1 MSRTV
6 QRLSISIIVALFVF
20 SLNSDVFSKGG
31 GGFGRSFGRSYSSR
45 SSSKSY
51 GRASSSNRSSSKSY
65 RSASRSTSS
74 ASRRAAAPSGQ
85 RSTSKSYG
93 QSATQR
99 TGSATTRQSSAV
111 RQKQSAMSGARTS
124 SAVSTKNMTSGQRR
138 TLQSQ
143 RRTGTRNLKTEN
155 RSLKRQTRQA
165 RRETA
170 RERRRS
176 SQAASPITVNN
187 FGGYYPLGGYSTF
200 GLGASI
206 MYGNLLGG
214 LYFHDRYNHMM
225 HRSWLWHYHHHDYDR
240 SHWSKDKQSEYERWR
255 AYYDSQGVEKSSN
268 YVDPG
273 TNRDEDYIESHVEEN
288 SDKFY
293 GPNAA
298 EAVTVEELPNE
309 SELRE
314 TVLASGSNPAAAVQS
329 QPERVTVERK
339 VVVQKKT
346 SGGAWFLIVFGSL
359 IIVGIVVLV
368 LYNKGYF

>member
-1 MSRTV
+1 MSRTI

-20 SLNSDVFSKGG
+20 SLNSEVFSKGG

-45 SSSKSY
+45 SSNKTYSRS
-51 GRASSSNRSSSKSY
+51 SSSNRSSSKSY
-65 RSASRSTSS
+65 RSAASST
-74 ASRRAAAPSGQ
+74 GQ

-93 QSATQR
+93 QSAGQR
-99 TGSATTRQSSAV
+99 SGSATARQSTAV
-111 RQKQSAMSGARTS
+111 RRKQSAMSGARTS
-124 SAVSTKNMTSGQRR
+124 SAVSTRNMTSGQRR

-143 RRTGTRNLKTEN
+143 RRAGTRNLKAEN

-206 MYGNLLGG
+206 MYANLLGG
-214 LYFHDRYNHMM
+214 IYFHDRYNHMM

-240 SHWSKDKQSEYERWR
+240 SHWSKDKQSEYERWL
-255 AYYDSQGVEKSSN
+255 AYYDSQGVEKNSN

-314 TVLASGSNPAAAVQS
+314 TVLASGSKPATAVQS
-329 QPERVTVERK
+329 QPQRVTVERK